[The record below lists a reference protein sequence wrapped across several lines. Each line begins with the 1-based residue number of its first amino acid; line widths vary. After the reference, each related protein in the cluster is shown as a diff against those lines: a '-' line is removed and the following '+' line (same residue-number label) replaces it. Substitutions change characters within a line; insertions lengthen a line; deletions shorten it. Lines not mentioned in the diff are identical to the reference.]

1 MSNNNKGRG
10 FGGKGYYI
18 ALILCAAVIGITG
31 YVYYRNLQEPQEV
44 LMEETIPE
52 ILSAGTI
59 SRDEVMEAI
68 ATEAKTEPPQTPL
81 ITQEQD
87 AEPVSAPQTLKT
99 QSPIQGEEMCG

>member
-44 LMEETIPE
+44 LMEENK
-52 ILSAGTI
+52 ILVVD
-59 SRDEVMEAI
+59 DEQRMRKLV
-68 ATEAKTEPPQTPL
+68 KDFLVKQNFRVL
-81 ITQEQD
+81 
-87 AEPVSAPQTLKT
+87 
-99 QSPIQGEEMCG
+99 